1 MEVKIMIIVMQRGA
15 SQEQIGSVIER
26 LEQMG
31 FRPHPIVGV
40 AKTVIGAI
48 GDRSQSTMESLEL
61 LAGVERVVPI
71 MQPYKLASRE
81 LVEGNTTVE
90 VAGRTI
96 GGKKLAIIAGP
107 CAVESCSQLLETAHA
122 VREAGATFLRG
133 GAYKPRTSPYSF
145 QGMEEEGLKILAQA
159 REEVGLPVVTEVVN
173 PADVPLVAQYV
184 DILQIGAR
192 NMQNFTLLR
201 EVGRSKKPVI
211 LKRGLAATVEE
222 WLMAAEYILSEENY
236 NVILCER
243 GIRTYETETRNTL
256 DVSAI
261 PLVKQHSHLPILADP
276 SHASGRWRLVE
287 PLARASIA
295 AGADGLM
302 VEVHP
307 NPSEA
312 LSDGPQSLRPEN
324 FASMVKNMKELA
336 LACGREV

>member
-1 MEVKIMIIVMQRGA
+1 MIVVMQRGA
-15 SQEQIGSVIER
+15 SQEQTDAVIAR
-26 LEQMG
+26 LEQLG
-31 FRPHPIVGV
+31 FRPHPIFGV

-48 GDRSQSTMESLEL
+48 GERTQNAMECLEL

-81 LVEGNTTVE
+81 LVDHDTTVE
-90 VAGRTI
+90 VAGRII
-96 GGKKLAIIAGP
+96 GGRKLTLIAGP

-122 VREAGATFLRG
+122 VAEAGATFLRG

-145 QGMEEEGLKILAQA
+145 QGMEEEGLEILARA

-173 PADVPLVAQYV
+173 PADVPLVCQYV
-184 DILQIGAR
+184 DLLQIGAR

-201 EVGRSKKPVI
+201 EVGKSKKPVI

-222 WLMAAEYILSEENY
+222 WLMAAEYILSEGNY
-236 NVILCER
+236 DVILCER
-243 GIRTYETETRNTL
+243 GIRTYETATRNTL
-256 DVSAI
+256 DISAI

-287 PLARASIA
+287 PLARASVA

-302 VEVHP
+302 IEVHP

-324 FASMVKNMKELA
+324 YAALVQNLKALA

>member
-1 MEVKIMIIVMQRGA
+1 MIVVMQRTA
-15 SQEQIGSVIER
+15 TKEQINTVLSK
-26 LEQMG
+26 LEELG
-31 FRPHPIVGV
+31 FRPHPIHGV
-40 AKTVIGAI
+40 VKTVIGAI
-48 GDRSQSTMESLEL
+48 GERTQHTMESLEL

-71 MQPYKLASRE
+71 MQPYKLASKE
-81 LVEGNTTVE
+81 LVEAPTTVE

-122 VREAGATFLRG
+122 VAEAGATFLRG

-145 QGMEEEGLKILAQA
+145 QGMEEEGLKILARA
-159 REEVGLPVVTEVVN
+159 REEVGLPVVTEVIN
-173 PADVPLVAQYV
+173 PADVPLVAKYV

-201 EVGRSKKPVI
+201 EVGRSGKPVI

-222 WLMAAEYILSEENY
+222 WLMAAEYILSEGNY

-243 GIRTYETETRNTL
+243 GIRTYETQTRNTL

-261 PLVKQHSHLPILADP
+261 PLIKQQSHLPILSDP

-287 PLARASIA
+287 PLARASVA

-302 VEVHP
+302 LEVHP

-312 LSDGPQSLRPEN
+312 LSDGPQSLRPEK
-324 FASMVKNMKELA
+324 FASLVENLKELA
-336 LACGREV
+336 SACGREV

>member
-1 MEVKIMIIVMQRGA
+1 MIVVMQRGA
-15 SQEQIGSVIER
+15 SQEQTDAVIAR
-26 LEQMG
+26 LEQLG
-31 FRPHPIVGV
+31 FRPHPIFGV

-48 GDRSQSTMESLEL
+48 GERTQNAMECLEL

-81 LVEGNTTVE
+81 LVDHDTTVE
-90 VAGRTI
+90 VAGRII
-96 GGKKLAIIAGP
+96 GGRKLTLIAGP

-122 VREAGATFLRG
+122 VAEAGATFLRG

-145 QGMEEEGLKILAQA
+145 QGMEEEGLEILARA

-173 PADVPLVAQYV
+173 PADVPLVCQYV
-184 DILQIGAR
+184 DLLQIGAR

-201 EVGRSKKPVI
+201 EVGKSKKPVI

-222 WLMAAEYILSEENY
+222 WLMAAEYILSEGNY

-243 GIRTYETETRNTL
+243 GIRTYETATRNTL
-256 DVSAI
+256 DISAI

-287 PLARASIA
+287 PLARASVA

-302 VEVHP
+302 IEVHP

-324 FASMVKNMKELA
+324 YAALVQNLKALA

>member
-1 MEVKIMIIVMQRGA
+1 
-15 SQEQIGSVIER
+15 
-26 LEQMG
+26 
-31 FRPHPIVGV
+31 
-40 AKTVIGAI
+40 
-48 GDRSQSTMESLEL
+48 
-61 LAGVERVVPI
+61 
-71 MQPYKLASRE
+71 
-81 LVEGNTTVE
+81 
-90 VAGRTI
+90 
-96 GGKKLAIIAGP
+96 
-107 CAVESCSQLLETAHA
+107 
-122 VREAGATFLRG
+122 
-133 GAYKPRTSPYSF
+133 
-145 QGMEEEGLKILAQA
+145 MEEEGLKILAQA

-184 DILQIGAR
+184 DLLQIGAR

-222 WLMAAEYILSEENY
+222 WLMAAEYILAEDNY

-243 GIRTYETETRNTL
+243 GIRTYETATRNTL

-261 PLVKQHSHLPILADP
+261 PLVKQHSHLPILSDP

-324 FASMVKNMKELA
+324 FAAMVRNMKQLA

>member
-1 MEVKIMIIVMQRGA
+1 
-15 SQEQIGSVIER
+15 
-26 LEQMG
+26 
-31 FRPHPIVGV
+31 
-40 AKTVIGAI
+40 
-48 GDRSQSTMESLEL
+48 MESLEL

-71 MQPYKLASRE
+71 MQPYKLASKE
-81 LVEGNTTVE
+81 LVEAPTTVE

-122 VREAGATFLRG
+122 VAEAGATFLRG

-145 QGMEEEGLKILAQA
+145 QGMEEEGLKILARA
-159 REEVGLPVVTEVVN
+159 REEVGLPVVTEVIN
-173 PADVPLVAQYV
+173 PADVPLVAKYV

-201 EVGRSKKPVI
+201 EVGRSGKPVI

-222 WLMAAEYILSEENY
+222 WLMAAEYILSEGNY

-243 GIRTYETETRNTL
+243 GIRTYETQTRNTL

-261 PLVKQHSHLPILADP
+261 PLIKQPSHLPILSDP

-287 PLARASIA
+287 PLARASVA

-302 VEVHP
+302 LEVHP

-312 LSDGPQSLRPEN
+312 LSDGPQSLRPEK
-324 FASMVKNMKELA
+324 FASLVENLKELA
-336 LACGREV
+336 SACGREV

>member
-1 MEVKIMIIVMQRGA
+1 MIVVMQRGA
-15 SQEQIGSVIER
+15 SQEQIGAVIER
-26 LEQMG
+26 LKQLG

-48 GDRSQSTMESLEL
+48 GERSQITMESLEL

-81 LVEGNTTVE
+81 LVEGRTTVE
-90 VAGRTI
+90 VAGRSI
-96 GGKKLAIIAGP
+96 GGKKLTIIAGP

-145 QGMEEEGLKILAQA
+145 QGMEEEGLKILARA

-173 PADVPLVAQYV
+173 PADVTLVAQYV
-184 DILQIGAR
+184 DILQVGAR

-222 WLMAAEYILSEENY
+222 WLMAAEYILSEDNY

-243 GIRTYETETRNTL
+243 GIRTYETATRNTL

-261 PLVKQHSHLPILADP
+261 PLVKHHSHLPILSDP

-324 FASMVKNMKELA
+324 FASMVRNMKQLA
-336 LACGREV
+336 VACGREV

>member
-1 MEVKIMIIVMQRGA
+1 MIIVMQRGA

>member
-1 MEVKIMIIVMQRGA
+1 MIIVMQRGA
-15 SQEQIGSVIER
+15 SQQQIGSVIER
-26 LEQMG
+26 LEQLG

-48 GDRSQSTMESLEL
+48 GDRNQITMESLEL

-81 LVEGNTTVE
+81 LVEGNTVVE
-90 VAGRTI
+90 VAGRKI
-96 GGKKLAIIAGP
+96 GGKKLTIIAGP

-184 DILQIGAR
+184 DLLQIGAR

-222 WLMAAEYILSEENY
+222 WLMAAEYILAEDNY

-243 GIRTYETETRNTL
+243 GIRTYETATRNTL

-261 PLVKQHSHLPILADP
+261 PLVKQHSHLPILSDP

-324 FASMVKNMKELA
+324 FAAMVKNMKQLA